1 MERPARPRRRLRR
14 RRGAEAGNKE
24 NQIPAEVL
32 ATCAPPLR
40 LAVERLSGA
49 HGGAKPRWMNLDS
62 QVNSLEAVAIL
73 HAACKAQAT
82 PSLVTLSLRYCAL
95 PAAGANGQDGAD
107 GQDRGGGSDD
117 ALMPGRTLSQ
127 TNGNRGALYPVWILH
142 EAWKDALTEVWHA
155 RGALHSIRND
165 GQTFFR
171 KVDLAYLRDRASY
184 VPARFIRPKQ
194 RRRPRRRAAK
204 EEAGTV
210 LVSRRAQRRAS
221 SAPSSQ

>member
-24 NQIPAEVL
+24 NQIPAAVL

-82 PSLVTLSLRYCAL
+82 PSLVTLSLRYARW
-95 PAAGANGQDGAD
+95 PNGQDGAD
-107 GQDRGGGSDD
+107 GQDGGGDPDD
-117 ALMPGRTLSQ
+117 ALDLVELVTTNVNLETLYLQ
-127 TNGNRGALYPVWILH
+127 GTVH
-142 EAWKDALTEVWHA
+142 EAWKDVLTEAWHA
-155 RGALHSIRND
+155 RGALHSIRFD
-165 GQTFFR
+165 F
-171 KVDLAYLRDRASY
+171 
-184 VPARFIRPKQ
+184 
-194 RRRPRRRAAK
+194 
-204 EEAGTV
+204 GT
-210 LVSRRAQRRAS
+210 
-221 SAPSSQ
+221 

>member
-24 NQIPAEVL
+24 NQIPAAVL

-62 QVNSLEAVAIL
+62 QVNSLEAVALL

-95 PAAGANGQDGAD
+95 PAAGVNGQDGAD
-107 GQDRGGGSDD
+107 GQDGGGGSDD
-117 ALMPGRTLSQ
+117 ALDALVELVTTNVNLETLYLHG
-127 TNGNRGALYPVWILH
+127 TVH
-142 EAWKDALTEVWHA
+142 EAW
-155 RGALHSIRND
+155 
-165 GQTFFR
+165 
-171 KVDLAYLRDRASY
+171 
-184 VPARFIRPKQ
+184 
-194 RRRPRRRAAK
+194 
-204 EEAGTV
+204 
-210 LVSRRAQRRAS
+210 
-221 SAPSSQ
+221 

>member
-24 NQIPAEVL
+24 NQIPAAVL

-62 QVNSLEAVAIL
+62 QVNSLEAVATL
-73 HAACKAQAT
+73 AAACKGT

-107 GQDRGGGSDD
+107 GQDGGGGSDD
-117 ALMPGRTLSQ
+117 ALDALVELVKANVNLETLYLQ
-127 TNGNRGALYPVWILH
+127 GTVH
-142 EAWKDALTEVWHA
+142 EAWKDALAEAWHA
-155 RGALHSIRND
+155 RGALHRVRND
-165 GQTFFR
+165 GQTYLR
-171 KVDLAYLRDRASY
+171 KVDLAYLRDRTK
-184 VPARFIRPKQ
+184 VQPAWSIRPK
-194 RRRPRRRAAK
+194 K
-204 EEAGTV
+204 
-210 LVSRRAQRRAS
+210 SKK
-221 SAPSSQ
+221 APKKSKKKK

>member
-14 RRGAEAGNKE
+14 RRGATAGNKE
-24 NQIPAEVL
+24 NQIPAAAL
-32 ATCAPPLR
+32 ARCAPPLR

-62 QVNSLEAVAIL
+62 QVNSLEAVATL
-73 HAACKAQAT
+73 AAACKGT

-95 PAAGANGQDGAD
+95 P
-107 GQDRGGGSDD
+107 DD
-117 ALMPGRTLSQ
+117 ALDALVELVKTNVNLETLYLQ
-127 TNGNRGALYPVWILH
+127 GTVH

-171 KVDLAYLRDRASY
+171 KVDLAYLRDRANY
-184 VPARFIRPKQ
+184 VPAKFIRPK
-194 RRRPRRRAAK
+194 K
-204 EEAGTV
+204 
-210 LVSRRAQRRAS
+210 SKK
-221 SAPSSQ
+221 APKKKGKKKK

>member
-24 NQIPAEVL
+24 NQIPPDVL
-32 ATCAPPLR
+32 ATCAPGLR

-107 GQDRGGGSDD
+107 GQDGGGGSDD
-117 ALMPGRTLSQ
+117 ALDALVELVKTNVNLETLYLQ
-127 TNGNRGALYPVWILH
+127 GTVH
-142 EAWKDALTEVWHA
+142 EAWKYALTEVWHA
-155 RGALHSIRND
+155 RGALHSIRNY

-184 VPARFIRPKQ
+184 VPAKFIRPK
-194 RRRPRRRAAK
+194 K
-204 EEAGTV
+204 
-210 LVSRRAQRRAS
+210 SKK
-221 SAPSSQ
+221 APKKKGKKKK

>member
-24 NQIPAEVL
+24 KENQIPAAAL
-32 ATCAPPLR
+32 AMCAPPLR
-40 LAVERLSGA
+40 LAVERLIGA

-107 GQDRGGGSDD
+107 GQDGGGGSDD
-117 ALMPGRTLSQ
+117 ALDALVGLVATNVNLETL
-127 TNGNRGALYPVWILH
+127 YLH
-142 EAWKDALTEVWHA
+142 GTVHDAWKDALTEAWHA
-155 RGALHSIRND
+155 RGALHRVRND
-165 GQTFFR
+165 GQTYLR
-171 KVDLAYLRDRASY
+171 KVDLAYLRDRTK
-184 VPARFIRPKQ
+184 VQPAWSIRPK
-194 RRRPRRRAAK
+194 K
-204 EEAGTV
+204 SKTKKKGGKKKKK
-210 LVSRRAQRRAS
+210 
-221 SAPSSQ
+221 

>member
-24 NQIPAEVL
+24 NQIPAALL

-95 PAAGANGQDGAD
+95 PEAAL
-107 GQDRGGGSDD
+107 D
-117 ALMPGRTLSQ
+117 ALVELVTTNVNLETLYLHG
-127 TNGNRGALYPVWILH
+127 TVH
-142 EAWKDALTEVWHA
+142 EAWKDVLTEAWHA
-155 RGALHSIRND
+155 RGALHRISND

-184 VPARFIRPKQ
+184 VPARFIRPK
-194 RRRPRRRAAK
+194 K
-204 EEAGTV
+204 
-210 LVSRRAQRRAS
+210 SKK
-221 SAPSSQ
+221 APKKSKKKK

>member
-32 ATCAPPLR
+32 ATCAPGLR

-73 HAACKAQAT
+73 HAACKGT

-95 PAAGANGQDGAD
+95 P
-107 GQDRGGGSDD
+107 DD
-117 ALMPGRTLSQ
+117 ALD
-127 TNGNRGALYPVWILH
+127 ALVGLVAKNVNLEPLYLHGTVH
-142 EAWKDALTEVWHA
+142 EAWKDVLTEAWHA
-155 RGALHSIRND
+155 RGALHRISND

-184 VPARFIRPKQ
+184 VPARLIRPK
-194 RRRPRRRAAK
+194 K
-204 EEAGTV
+204 
-210 LVSRRAQRRAS
+210 SKK
-221 SAPSSQ
+221 APKKGGKKKK

>member
-24 NQIPAEVL
+24 NQIPPEVL
-32 ATCAPPLR
+32 ATCAPGLR

-95 PAAGANGQDGAD
+95 P
-107 GQDRGGGSDD
+107 DD
-117 ALMPGRTLSQ
+117 ALDALVDLVTTNVNLETLYLQ
-127 TNGNRGALYPVWILH
+127 GTVH
-142 EAWKDALTEVWHA
+142 EAWKDALAEVWHA
-155 RGALHSIRND
+155 RGALHRVRND

-184 VPARFIRPKQ
+184 VPAKFIRPK
-194 RRRPRRRAAK
+194 K
-204 EEAGTV
+204 
-210 LVSRRAQRRAS
+210 SKK
-221 SAPSSQ
+221 APKKGKKKK